1 LKSPGLIRRLAAGL
15 YDGLL
20 LLAILFA
27 AGFVFIVLFGSAVY
41 PPMRHVFQIY
51 LLVVMAA
58 YFTWFWIHGGQTL
71 AMKTW
76 HLRLVSSNG
85 GAVPVQK
92 ALLRF
97 LLAFAGLSLLG
108 AGWWWALFDREGCF
122 LHDRLAGTRV
132 ILG

>member
-1 LKSPGLIRRLAAGL
+1 
-15 YDGLL
+15 
-20 LLAILFA
+20 
-27 AGFVFIVLFGSAVY
+27 
-41 PPMRHVFQIY
+41 
-51 LLVVMAA
+51 MAA

-71 AMKTW
+71 ALKTW
-76 HLRLVSSNG
+76 HLRLVAVDG

-92 ALLRF
+92 AGLRF
-97 LLAFAGLSLLG
+97 LLAFAGLALLG